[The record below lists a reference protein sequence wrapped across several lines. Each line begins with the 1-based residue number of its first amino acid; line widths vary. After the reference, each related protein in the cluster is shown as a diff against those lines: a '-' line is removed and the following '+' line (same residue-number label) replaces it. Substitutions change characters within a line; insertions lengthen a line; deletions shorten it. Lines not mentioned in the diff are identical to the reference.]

1 MRWISVK
8 FDHHFAS
15 VAVEN
20 DILNIRTASEG
31 SAHSLINHLSADES
45 GVEVVIGEGRYSVE
59 RKKQWGR
66 CYIRC
71 KTLDSAVLNRLN
83 RIMPRQAGLDVPGAL
98 HHIMIRGIDKT
109 NILLVDGY
117 CNGIGPIRGDEK
129 QSHKRISAA

>member
-45 GVEVVIGEGRYSVE
+45 GVEVVIGEETMG
-59 RKKQWGR
+59 
-66 CYIRC
+66 
-71 KTLDSAVLNRLN
+71 TL
-83 RIMPRQAGLDVPGAL
+83 L
-98 HHIMIRGIDKT
+98 HT
-109 NILLVDGY
+109 LQNT
-117 CNGIGPIRGDEK
+117 
-129 QSHKRISAA
+129 